1 VPDISREDVKQPEP
15 GADRKPGSTG
25 DVPKNPSASNVP
37 PENVAGLPPARSATG
52 SVKLADAHD
61 RWGDLPVYA
70 RDVFRA
76 QGGADLPVRY
86 REWIDAYYKRL
97 NRRP

>member
-1 VPDISREDVKQPEP
+1 MAEGGQQPEP
-15 GADRKPGSTG
+15 GTEKKPGSAAE
-25 DVPKNPSASNVP
+25 VPKNPLASDAP
-37 PENVAGLPPARSATG
+37 AENVAGQPPARSATAP
-52 SVKLADAHD
+52 VKTTDVND

-76 QGGADLPVRY
+76 QGGAELPVQY

-97 NRRP
+97 NRPR

>member
-1 VPDISREDVKQPEP
+1 LKQREP
-15 GADRKPGSTG
+15 GGDQKLYSTG
-25 DVPKNPSASNVP
+25 DAAKSPLASDAL
-37 PENVAGLPPARSATG
+37 PENVAGQPPASSATG
-52 SVKLADAHD
+52 SVKIVDAND

-70 RDVFRA
+70 RDLFRA

-97 NRRP
+97 NRPR

>member
-1 VPDISREDVKQPEP
+1 MKQPEP
-15 GADRKPGSTG
+15 GAGQKSSPAG
-25 DVPKNPSASNVP
+25 DVPKSPSASDAPPQNVEGQAP
-37 PENVAGLPPARSATG
+37 PSSATG
-52 SVKLADAHD
+52 FVKPADAND